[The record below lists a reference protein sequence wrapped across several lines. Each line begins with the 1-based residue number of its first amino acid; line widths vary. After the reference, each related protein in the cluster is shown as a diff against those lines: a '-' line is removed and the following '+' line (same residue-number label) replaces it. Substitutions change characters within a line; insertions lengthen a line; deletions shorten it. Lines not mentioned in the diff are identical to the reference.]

1 MVKRLS
7 AMQETQ
13 VQSLGQG
20 DPLEKE
26 KAAHSSFLAWKIPW
40 TEEPGGLQSMGVA
53 TSRTRLSDFTSLHI
67 VNVSNI
73 YRIFIGY
80 IQYRLLDVYVRYL
93 WLIYFMYSSLYNS
106 LSFHF
111 LQGEH
116 FLNSWVKRD
125 LSVAS
130 GKGSDIFRKALLVYF
145 AFSP

>member
-1 MVKRLS
+1 
-7 AMQETQ
+7 
-13 VQSLGQG
+13 
-20 DPLEKE
+20 
-26 KAAHSSFLAWKIPW
+26 
-40 TEEPGGLQSMGVA
+40 MGVA

-73 YRIFIGY
+73 YRIFIGC